1 MTDVISAG
9 IALILIVWAVSEDV
23 KAFRIPNRLI
33 IAGYIAGVIML
44 VIRGFSGEHI
54 GNYITGT
61 LVGLSEMLIFYIIKA
76 VGAGDVK
83 LFAVLG
89 LLLGK
94 VIITRLIAVSLISG
108 AVIGIVE
115 LCIRKTRLV
124 ELGGY
129 KVKVH
134 GFHYAIA
141 TLAAYVVVLGYGIVV
156 SI

>member
-94 VIITRLIAVSLISG
+94 TLITQLLIVSLVTG
-108 AVIGIVE
+108 GITGVVE
-115 LCIRKTRLV
+115 LCIKKTGRV
-124 ELGGY
+124 EVG
-129 KVKVH
+129 KSHVQMH
-134 GFHYAIA
+134 GFHYAVAI
-141 TLAAYVVVLGYGIVV
+141 LMAYVVVFGYRFVV
-156 SI
+156 M

>member
-54 GNYITGT
+54 GNHITGT

-76 VGAGDVK
+76 VGSGRCKA
-83 LFAVLG
+83 FCSTW
-89 LLLGK
+89 
-94 VIITRLIAVSLISG
+94 IIAWKDADNT
-108 AVIGIVE
+108 
-115 LCIRKTRLV
+115 
-124 ELGGY
+124 
-129 KVKVH
+129 
-134 GFHYAIA
+134 
-141 TLAAYVVVLGYGIVV
+141 VVDCFSCNRWYYR
-156 SI
+156 SC

>member
-23 KAFRIPNRLI
+23 KAFKIPNRLI

-94 VIITRLIAVSLISG
+94 TLITQLLIVSLVTG
-108 AVIGIVE
+108 GITGFVE
-115 LCIRKTRLV
+115 LCIKKTGRGEV
-124 ELGGY
+124 G
-129 KVKVH
+129 KSHVQMH
-134 GFHYAIA
+134 GVHYAVAILMA
-141 TLAAYVVVLGYGIVV
+141 FVVVFGYRFVV
-156 SI
+156 M

>member
-23 KAFRIPNRLI
+23 KAFRIPNMLI

-94 VIITRLIAVSLISG
+94 TLITQLLIVSLVTG
-108 AVIGIVE
+108 GITGVVE
-115 LCIRKTRLV
+115 LCIKKTGRV
-124 ELGGY
+124 EVGKSY
-129 KVKVH
+129 VQMH
-134 GFHYAIA
+134 GFHYAVAI
-141 TLAAYVVVLGYGIVV
+141 LMAYVVVFGYRFVV
-156 SI
+156 M

>member
-54 GNYITGT
+54 GNYLTGT
-61 LVGLSEMLIFYIIKA
+61 MVGLSEMLIFYIIKA

-94 VIITRLIAVSLISG
+94 TLITQLLIVSLVTG
-108 AVIGIVE
+108 GITGVVE
-115 LCIRKTRLV
+115 LCIKKTGRV
-124 ELGGY
+124 ELGISH
-129 KVKVH
+129 VQMH
-134 GFHYAIA
+134 GFHYAVAI
-141 TLAAYVVVLGYGIVV
+141 LMAYVVVFGYRFVV
-156 SI
+156 M

>member
-94 VIITRLIAVSLISG
+94 TLITQLLIVSLVTG
-108 AVIGIVE
+108 GITGVVE
-115 LCIRKTRLV
+115 LCIKKTGRV
-124 ELGGY
+124 EVGNSHVQL
-129 KVKVH
+129 H
-134 GFHYAIA
+134 GFHYAVAI
-141 TLAAYVVVLGYGIVV
+141 LMAYVVVFGYRFVV
-156 SI
+156 M